1 MLLSF
6 TTEVGVETLTTEHQT
21 TNPPVAAQDAFVG
34 VNTRLESDKGI
45 DSSLSGTTGGKIDT
59 THARTQ
65 IPRTLSAIEL
75 SWARCLS
82 PWSRFHC
89 IGESQASIGFWGGF
103 TPLSSSARLTETPS
117 LICTY
122 SCCWLRPWKG
132 RMPPRRYGKC
142 WRLARHCR
150 L

>member
-1 MLLSF
+1 M
-6 TTEVGVETLTTEHQT
+6 
-21 TNPPVAAQDAFVG
+21 G

-89 IGESQASIGFWGGF
+89 WRE
-103 TPLSSSARLTETPS
+103 PS
-117 LICTY
+117 LYRILEAV
-122 SCCWLRPWKG
+122 SSPSPHL
-132 RMPPRRYGKC
+132 
-142 WRLARHCR
+142 LD
-150 L
+150 